1 MDSSKPPNIAL
12 NQIDNFIQSH
22 MVTSQGIKL
31 KWISLRM
38 KKQKES
44 WETARDALL
53 KKSPELFSHP
63 KKILIFPGLLSEF
76 SVYDFATM
84 AFKGGFLG
92 ELTQWSD
99 LIAVL
104 TLLGHELYIAT
115 SVKLLLNYRPA
126 HIQYDVLFTDYIGMF
141 GIYYAGLIGQYKCRI
156 RILDSFG
163 TEPLCKL
170 YIMYNCYFRKQYMML
185 FWLS

>member
-63 KKILIFPGLLSEF
+63 KKILIFPGLLQLSKR
-76 SVYDFATM
+76 SGYDFAVM

-99 LIAVL
+99 LIAV
-104 TLLGHELYIAT
+104 
-115 SVKLLLNYRPA
+115 
-126 HIQYDVLFTDYIGMF
+126 
-141 GIYYAGLIGQYKCRI
+141 
-156 RILDSFG
+156 
-163 TEPLCKL
+163 
-170 YIMYNCYFRKQYMML
+170 
-185 FWLS
+185 